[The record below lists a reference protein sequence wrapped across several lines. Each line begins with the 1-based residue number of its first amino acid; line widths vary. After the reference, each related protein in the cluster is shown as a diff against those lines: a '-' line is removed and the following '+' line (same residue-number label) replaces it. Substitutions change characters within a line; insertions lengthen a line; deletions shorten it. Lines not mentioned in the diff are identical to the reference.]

1 MEKTINYSGSGEKM
15 TRITLILF
23 SLLFSSSLFAKSIQP
38 AVAIKEPV
46 IGDTVNQRL
55 IKRLDT
61 DIIRSEMENSFR
73 ATRKFRVL
81 SRDKQSLKAVL
92 DEQDF
97 ANSDLA
103 KGDAASSGNMNNA
116 NYLILP
122 TVQDFKFYRKHTAL
136 PNFDSKFRRKDWG
149 VLVVNAQMIDSTS
162 GQIVTTFFLKKT
174 FATKEAIVNANTG
187 APSSIYFSKMAK
199 GVAAQLANQF
209 VAQVFPMKV
218 VKRLRTNEVI
228 LNRGKDGG
236 IKIGETLNVYFA
248 GEALVDPDTGE
259 SLGSSEEFIGTVKI
273 TRILPKITYAKIISE
288 SDPQGFPMQ
297 AGNVLR
303 KPE

>member
-1 MEKTINYSGSGEKM
+1 M

-149 VLVVNAQMIDSTS
+149 CT
-162 GQIVTTFFLKKT
+162 GRKC
-174 FATKEAIVNANTG
+174 ANDRQHQW
-187 APSSIYFSKMAK
+187 PDCYYIFS
-199 GVAAQLANQF
+199 
-209 VAQVFPMKV
+209 
-218 VKRLRTNEVI
+218 
-228 LNRGKDGG
+228 
-236 IKIGETLNVYFA
+236 
-248 GEALVDPDTGE
+248 
-259 SLGSSEEFIGTVKI
+259 
-273 TRILPKITYAKIISE
+273 
-288 SDPQGFPMQ
+288 
-297 AGNVLR
+297 
-303 KPE
+303 

>member
-1 MEKTINYSGSGEKM
+1 M
-15 TRITLILF
+15 TRITLILL
-23 SLLFSSSLFAKSIQP
+23 SLLFSCNLFAKSIQP
-38 AVAIKEPV
+38 AVAIKEPI
-46 IGDTVNQRL
+46 IGDTVNRGL
-55 IKRLDT
+55 VRRLDT

-81 SRDKQSLKAVL
+81 SRDKQTLKAVL

-136 PNFDSKFRRKDWG
+136 PNFDNKFKRKDWG

-162 GQIVTTFFLKKT
+162 GQIVTTFFLKST
-174 FATKEAIVNANTG
+174 FATKQSIVNANTG
-187 APSSIYFSKMAK
+187 APSSVYFSKMAK
-199 GVAAQLANQF
+199 AIAAQLANQF
-209 VAQVFPMKV
+209 VAQVYPMKV
-218 VKRLRTNEVI
+218 VKRLRTDEVI

-236 IKIGETLNVYFA
+236 IKVGETLNVYFA

-288 SDPQGFPMQ
+288 SDPQGYPMQ

>member
-1 MEKTINYSGSGEKM
+1 M

-23 SLLFSSSLFAKSIQP
+23 GVLFFNNLLAESVQP

-46 IGDTVNQRL
+46 VGDTVNQYL

-81 SRDKQSLKAVL
+81 SRDKQTLKAIL

-103 KGDAASSGNMNNA
+103 KGDAASSGNINNA

-136 PNFDSKFRRKDWG
+136 PNFDNKFKRKDWG
-149 VLVVNAQMIDSTS
+149 VLVVNAQMIDSTT
-162 GQIVTTFFLKKT
+162 GQIVTTFFLKDT
-174 FATKEAIVNANTG
+174 FASAESIVNEDTG
-187 APSSIYFSKMAK
+187 VPSSVFFSKMAK
-199 GVAAQLANQF
+199 DIAAQLANQF
-209 VAQVFPMKV
+209 VAQVYPMKV

-236 IKIGETLNVYFA
+236 IKVGETLNVYFA

-288 SDPQGFPMQ
+288 QDPEGFPMQ
-297 AGNVLR
+297 VGNVLR

>member
-1 MEKTINYSGSGEKM
+1 MF
-15 TRITLILF
+15 RILLILGIGLF
-23 SLLFSSSLFAKSIQP
+23 CSNNLLAKSIQP

-46 IGDTVNQRL
+46 IGDTINRNLVR
-55 IKRLDT
+55 RLDT
-61 DIIRSEMENSFR
+61 NIIRSEMENSFR

-81 SRDKQSLKAVL
+81 SRDKQTLKAVL

-122 TVQDFKFYRKHTAL
+122 TIQDFKLYRKHTAL
-136 PNFDSKFRRKDWG
+136 PNFDNKFKRRDSG

-174 FATKEAIVNANTG
+174 FATAESIVNENTG

-199 GVAAQLANQF
+199 GIAAQLANQF
-209 VAQVFPMKV
+209 VAQVFPMKI
-218 VKRLRTNEVI
+218 VKRLRANEVI

-288 SDPQGFPMQ
+288 QDPQGFPMQ
-297 AGNVLR
+297 VGNVLR